1 MRCLQVIYKH
11 ETEWD
16 KNMDY
21 SKQLDNYKKQS
32 VYSMTQGEMLM
43 LLYDEL
49 LKRLKRSK
57 IRLQKEDYEN
67 FEADMI
73 RAKEIVRYLRK
84 ILNMSYPISSE
95 LSRLY
100 TFYESHMSRIMASR
114 KSTQIDEL
122 IPMIEDLKEAFYEA
136 DIKTKGL
143 SSDIV

>member
-57 IRLQKEDYEN
+57 IRLQKKI
-67 FEADMI
+67 M
-73 RAKEIVRYLRK
+73 K
-84 ILNMSYPISSE
+84 ILK
-95 LSRLY
+95 
-100 TFYESHMSRIMASR
+100 RI
-114 KSTQIDEL
+114 
-122 IPMIEDLKEAFYEA
+122 
-136 DIKTKGL
+136 
-143 SSDIV
+143 

>member
-1 MRCLQVIYKH
+1 
-11 ETEWD
+11 
-16 KNMDY
+16 MDY
-21 SKQLDNYKKQS
+21 SKQLDNYKKQA

-57 IRLQKEDYEN
+57 IRLQKEDFEN
-67 FEADMI
+67 FEADMT
-73 RAKEIVRYLRK
+73 RAKDIVRYLRK
-84 ILNMSYPISSE
+84 ILNMSYPISIE

-100 TFYESHMSRIMASR
+100 TFYESHMSRIIASR
-114 KSTQIDEL
+114 KASQIDEL

-143 SSDIV
+143 SSNIG

>member
-1 MRCLQVIYKH
+1 
-11 ETEWD
+11 
-16 KNMDY
+16 MDY
-21 SKQLDNYKKQS
+21 SKQLDNYKKQA

-57 IRLQKEDYEN
+57 IRLQKEDFEN
-67 FEADMI
+67 FEADMT
-73 RAKEIVRYLRK
+73 RAKDIVRYLRK
-84 ILNMSYPISSE
+84 ILNMSYPISIE

-100 TFYESHMSRIMASR
+100 TFYESHLSRIIASR
-114 KSTQIDEL
+114 KASQIDEL

-143 SSDIV
+143 SSNIG

>member
-67 FEADMI
+67 FEADMT

-95 LSRLY
+95 RSRLY

>member
-1 MRCLQVIYKH
+1 
-11 ETEWD
+11 
-16 KNMDY
+16 
-21 SKQLDNYKKQS
+21 
-32 VYSMTQGEMLM
+32 M

-67 FEADMI
+67 FEADMT

>member
-1 MRCLQVIYKH
+1 
-11 ETEWD
+11 
-16 KNMDY
+16 MDY

-67 FEADMI
+67 FEADMT

>member
-67 FEADMI
+67 FEADMT